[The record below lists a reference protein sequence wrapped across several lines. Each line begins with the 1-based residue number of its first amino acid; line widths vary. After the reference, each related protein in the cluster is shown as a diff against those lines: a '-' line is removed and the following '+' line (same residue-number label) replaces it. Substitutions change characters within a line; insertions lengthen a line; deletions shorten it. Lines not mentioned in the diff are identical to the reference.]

1 MAVEE
6 VKGIR
11 PGVCRYTAEEASCR
25 LAQWYR
31 SMTGDEAK
39 SRPTSTCGG
48 LGCHLNLHG
57 FMNSTLAGT

>member
-31 SMTGDEAK
+31 SMTGD
-39 SRPTSTCGG
+39 
-48 LGCHLNLHG
+48 
-57 FMNSTLAGT
+57 